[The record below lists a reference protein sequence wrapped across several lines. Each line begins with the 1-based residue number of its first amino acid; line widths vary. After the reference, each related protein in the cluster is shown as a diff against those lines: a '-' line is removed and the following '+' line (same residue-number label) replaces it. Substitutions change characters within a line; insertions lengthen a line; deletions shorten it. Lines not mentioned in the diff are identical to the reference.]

1 MKNSPRVVVIDDDE
15 APREMLRDF
24 LDSLGYSNET
34 FQDLVEAKDFFKT
47 MPEVDLVIL
56 DVFLKGKN
64 SLHFIDYL
72 KTNGY
77 SDVPVIIISGAIS
90 PEYIQDAISKGVYD
104 FVPKPFTL
112 QQIKERIENA
122 ISYCLNVKQNKKY
135 FAHIE
140 QLLKE
145 RTKMLEELAFQSVRA
160 LANSIEARDPYTRGH
175 SEQVAQYAAQI
186 AEALGFE
193 EEAITKLKFA
203 GLLHDA
209 GKVGISDLIL
219 LKPGKLSEFEYSI
232 MKNHPNMSALI
243 VSEITPLKGIIPW
256 IKHHH
261 ENFDGTGYPDGLKGE
276 QIPLESQILAIADNY
291 HALSSL
297 RPYRKKLPKN
307 DVISYIESEFG
318 KKFNPALKEKSL
330 EILRQLEDRDE
341 VKSAISPYIERFRE
355 AMVYIDFLTGLYWYP
370 YLKTFLSEKIAKK
383 QPFYLVYLDIDDLTS
398 INKKFGR
405 IKGDE
410 VIVKVAHTI
419 QTVFFSPAVVVRAGA
434 DDFIIHHN
442 IPSSELHNK
451 IDTVKEKLRKENISI
466 TSKILA
472 FPRDFTDVDE
482 LFTGLE

>member
-1 MKNSPRVVVIDDDE
+1 MKTAPRVVVIDDDE
-15 APREMLRDF
+15 APREMLKDF
-24 LDSLGYSNET
+24 LDSLGYLSET
-34 FQDLVEAKDFFKT
+34 FQDLSEAKDFFNT
-47 MPEVDLVIL
+47 SPELDLIIL

-64 SLHFIDYL
+64 SLPFIDYL
-72 KTNGY
+72 KNNGY
-77 SDVPVIIISGAIS
+77 SDIPVIIISGAIS

-122 ISYCLNVKQNKKY
+122 ISYCLNVKQSKKY
-135 FAHIE
+135 FTHIE

-145 RTKMLEELAFQSVRA
+145 RTEMLEDLAFQSVRA

-175 SEQVAQYAAQI
+175 SEQVALYAAQI
-186 AEALGFE
+186 AKAFDFE
-193 EEAITKLKFA
+193 DEAITKLKFA

-209 GKVGISDLIL
+209 GKVGIPDLIL
-219 LKPGKLSEFEYSI
+219 LKPGKLSDFEYSI

-243 VSEITPLKGIIPW
+243 VSEITPLQGIIPW

-261 ENFDGTGYPDGLKGE
+261 ENFDGTGYPDGLKGDE
-276 QIPLESQILAIADNY
+276 IPMEAQILAIADNY

-297 RPYRKKLPKN
+297 RPYRKKLPKD
-307 DVISYIESEFG
+307 DVLSYIKSEFG
-318 KKFNPALKEKSL
+318 KKFNPVLKDKSL
-330 EILRQLEDRDE
+330 EILYQFEE
-341 VKSAISPYIERFRE
+341 KEEIKSSISTYIERFRE

-370 YLKTFLSEKIAKK
+370 YLKTYLGEKINKK

-398 INKKFGR
+398 INKKYGR
-405 IKGDE
+405 MKGDE
-410 VIVKVAHTI
+410 IIVKVAHTI
-419 QTVFFSPAVVVRAGA
+419 QTVFFSPAVIVRAGA

-442 IPSSELHNK
+442 IPSNELHDK
-451 IDTVKEKLRKENISI
+451 IDIIKNKLKKDNISI

-472 FPRDFTDVDE
+472 YPRDFTNIDE

>member
-1 MKNSPRVVVIDDDE
+1 MKNSPHVVVIDDDE

-24 LDSLGYSNET
+24 LDSLGYSNDT
-34 FQDLVEAKDFFKT
+34 FQDLAEAKDFFKT
-47 MPEVDLVIL
+47 KPEIDLVIL

-64 SLHFIDYL
+64 SLQFIDYL
-72 KTNGY
+72 KANGY

-90 PEYIQDAISKGVYD
+90 PEYIQDAITKGVYD

-122 ISYCLNVKQNKKY
+122 ISYCLSIKQNKKY

-175 SEQVAQYAAQI
+175 SEQVAQYAAKI
-186 AEALGFE
+186 AEAFGFE

-209 GKVGISDLIL
+209 GKVGIPDLIL
-219 LKPGKLSEFEYSI
+219 LKPGKLSDFEYSI

-243 VSEITPLKGIIPW
+243 VSEITPLQGIIPW

-261 ENFDGTGYPDGLKGE
+261 ENFDGTGYPDMLKGD
-276 QIPLESQILAIADNY
+276 QIPIESQILAIADNY

-318 KKFNPALKEKSL
+318 RKFNPALKEKSL
-330 EILRQLEDRDE
+330 EILYQLEERE
-341 VKSAISPYIERFRE
+341 EAKSAISPYIERFRE

-398 INKKFGR
+398 INKRFGR

-442 IPSSELHNK
+442 IPSSELHDK
-451 IDTVKEKLRKENISI
+451 IDLIKHKLKKDNISI

-472 FPRDFTDVDE
+472 YPRDFTNIEE